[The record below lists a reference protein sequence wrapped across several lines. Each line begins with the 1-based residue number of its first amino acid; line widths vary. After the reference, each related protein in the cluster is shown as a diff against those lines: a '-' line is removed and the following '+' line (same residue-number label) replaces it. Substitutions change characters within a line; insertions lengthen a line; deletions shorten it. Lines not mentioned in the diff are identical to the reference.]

1 MLAEF
6 GEVLLKTYFG
16 VNRAYD
22 VRPPRLLGCAFPADD
37 IEIMPA
43 LQKPKDAPRIYKAA
57 TDAPPTQGTTALHSV
72 RRHAVR
78 VVPNVGQKRECTVTR
93 KVYKCKRRH
102 EGRLASELR
111 VTAAATT
118 SARGAPMLS
127 AERGKSANVQ

>member
-43 LQKPKDAPRIYKAA
+43 LQKPKDAPRIQKAA

-78 VVPNVGQKRECTVTR
+78 VVPNVGQKRECRVTR
-93 KVYKCKRRH
+93 KVCIVTRYSNGNQ
-102 EGRLASELR
+102 EPNNFDGRK
-111 VTAAATT
+111 ATT
-118 SARGAPMLS
+118 SAATQSACTPDPLS
-127 AERGKSANVQ
+127 P